1 MPSTAVGPLI
11 LFLYLLLTSAHQLGH
26 LFTRLRQPR
35 VIGEILA
42 GIILGPFVLGKFA
55 AYARFLQLDAAAA
68 QKKASLDLLYWLGGF
83 FLLFFFPAATKNPF
97 PPQEN
102 KQNPPGV
109 TLRAP

>member
-1 MPSTAVGPLI
+1 MPATAVGPLI
-11 LFLYLLLTSAHQLGH
+11 LFLFLLLTAAHLLGH

-68 QKKASLDLLYWLGGF
+68 LKKASLHLL
-83 FLLFFFPAATKNPF
+83 FLLWLFLLIFISRA
-97 PPQEN
+97 EN
-102 KQNPPGV
+102 KALVRPNERKHIAWV
-109 TLRAP
+109 A